1 MSIPPPGLDGARSIA
16 LPGRRW
22 LGLKQIEGQVLRE
35 NRTMLA
41 MCQSLGFGVRPDP
54 DDATL
59 MAVTLPVSPP

>member
-1 MSIPPPGLDGARSIA
+1 IGWQLMRIMIEYA
-16 LPGRRW
+16 RW

-59 MAVTLPVSPP
+59 MAVTLPIMGEPRPA

>member
-1 MSIPPPGLDGARSIA
+1 M
-16 LPGRRW
+16 
-22 LGLKQIEGQVLRE
+22 KQIEGQVLRE